1 MQKNFKV
8 QFTYISVVLFVG
20 LMLSGCFSRKTL
32 PDKTKVPDK
41 VQIKVPES
49 ARTVSA
55 IYSLESKYKNM
66 RSFNAKASVDINM
79 PDLNQ
84 DVNSQ
89 IRWIRDSVVWMNFTI
104 LGIEGARLLV
114 TKDSFFM
121 VDRINKKYMAENLAH
136 MAVKYNLPISFKTM
150 QNFLLGNPVFLST
163 NDIQLEKANQLN
175 HFIQEDKVWKGDY
188 YTDEA
193 TSQLNK
199 LNLKQKTGD
208 ATMSQN
214 LQNYKALKNS
224 SSFSFDRLI
233 EFYSKASGKASIKIE
248 IKDLVINTPKEI
260 KFSIPSS
267 YERM

>member
-1 MQKNFKV
+1 MQKSFKEY
-8 QFTYISVVLFVG
+8 FSYLTIVLI
-20 LMLSGCFSRKTL
+20 LSILIAGCISRKSL
-32 PDKTKVPDK
+32 PDKTKAPAK
-41 VQIKVPES
+41 VEIKVPES

-55 IYSLESKYKNM
+55 IYTLESKYKNLK
-66 RSFNAKASVDINM
+66 SFYAKASVDIDM
-79 PDLNQ
+79 PELNQ
-84 DVNSQ
+84 DVSSQ

-121 VDRINKKYMAENLAH
+121 VDRINKRFMAENLAH

-150 QNFLLGNPVFLST
+150 QNFLLGNPVFLS
-163 NDIQLEKANQLN
+163 NSDIQLEKANQLN

-208 ATMSQN
+208 ASMSQN
-214 LQNYKALKNS
+214 LQKYKALKNG

-248 IKDLVINTPKEI
+248 IKDLGINTPKEI